1 LEPAEAGVSAV
12 DLDALERTMRVVA
25 ESSPLPFVY
34 HDPADGQRHAIGP
47 QELASRSGYLP
58 AIVNAGEA
66 IWREATGR
74 GFELDIVHDPAALL
88 GYRLSAIKAGSFSTV
103 MLSSMEAIQQAA
115 RPEAVVVSELNAVW
129 AAATE
134 RLRRAPATAELA
146 LLERRGP
153 RP

>member
-103 MLSSMEAIQQAA
+103 MLSSMEAIQQVA
-115 RPEAVVVSELNAVW
+115 RPGAVVVSELNAVW

-134 RLRRAPATAELA
+134 RLRQAPRATEQAAR
-146 LLERRGP
+146 ERQGL